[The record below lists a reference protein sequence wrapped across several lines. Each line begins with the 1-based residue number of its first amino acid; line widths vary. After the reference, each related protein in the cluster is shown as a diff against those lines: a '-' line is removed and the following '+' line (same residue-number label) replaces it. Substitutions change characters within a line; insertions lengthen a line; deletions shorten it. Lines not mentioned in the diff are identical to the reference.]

1 MFIYEVK
8 KDDKLVGRFRDFGHT
23 VHLYNRLINEF
34 GSDSVKIEF
43 YEQLDQFQEEEI
55 TIKLTRD
62 EISYLLFYLARNTQS
77 RKKESQELLNFAK
90 DEESGI
96 IFSYR
101 AYENGIY
108 MQREE
113 EVLRSII
120 EKIKNY

>member
-23 VHLYNRLINEF
+23 VHLYNRLIKEF
-34 GSDSVKIEF
+34 GSDLVKIEF

-77 RKKESQELLNFAK
+77 RKKEIQDLLNFAK

-101 AYENGIY
+101 AYENGKFIC
-108 MQREE
+108 
-113 EVLRSII
+113 
-120 EKIKNY
+120 KGKKKF